1 MCGKTDLMILKVI
14 LDFLLILMACR
25 LRAKAAAPA
34 SSVPSASR
42 SLHASSSLVRS
53 SWGATGRGAGFEVP
67 AEPLPHDSME
77 LRRDLS
83 VSVV

>member
-1 MCGKTDLMILKVI
+1 MILKVI

-25 LRAKAAAPA
+25 LRARAAAPA
-34 SSVPSASR
+34 SSGPSASR
-42 SLHASSSLVRS
+42 SLPASSSLV
-53 SWGATGRGAGFEVP
+53 GTAGGPGRGAGFDGP